1 MDEAAKPETEIRK
14 AQNSVGAMVLPRLLA
29 DVSQNAAV
37 NVEDQAVDEASEARK
52 TAGPPRSSASPQ
64 RSAGVLAT
72 MNWSN
77 G

>member
-1 MDEAAKPETEIRK
+1 
-14 AQNSVGAMVLPRLLA
+14 MVLPRLLA

-37 NVEDQAVDEASEARK
+37 NVEDQAVDKVGSLGSQEHGGAAQILGL
-52 TAGPPRSSASPQ
+52 TPSAQ
-64 RSAGVLAT
+64 QGVLAT